1 QFDVD
6 RAVSGLQLMLWGFFK
21 KVVIADRLA
30 IYVNAVY
37 NDVGSYSGMPLIIAT
52 LFFAI
57 QIYCDFSG
65 YSDIAIGTARVMGFD
80 LMENFRQPYFSRS
93 VGEFWRRWHISLS
106 SWFRDYVY
114 IPLGGNR
121 VSLSR
126 HVVNVLIVFLLSGLW
141 HGAAWTFVIWGG
153 LHGLM
158 VAVQTLFQRRG
169 WHIFPRGWVGS
180 FIAWL
185 LTMTFVCVTL
195 VFFRANSLDDA
206 IYVFTHA
213 AQPYGNDIMAPF
225 SEGLLGA
232 ITEFWLSW
240 ALILLLFAVD
250 GLLAKSSL
258 SLLISRV
265 KSVPRWALY
274 YAVAAAV
281 IFSGLY
287 GTGAATFIYFQ
298 F

>member
-1 QFDVD
+1 FMFTL
-6 RAVSGLQLMLWGFFK
+6 GLFQ
-21 KVVIADRLA
+21 KVVLADGMLSEA
-30 IYVNAVY
+30 ADTVFGSADPVSAFNAWI
-37 NDVGSYSGMPLIIAT
+37 GMNAFCGQI
-52 LFFAI
+52 FF
-57 QIYCDFSG
+57 DFSG
-65 YSDIAIGTARVMGFD
+65 YSTCAIGIALCFGFRLPD
-80 LMENFRQPYFSRS
+80 NFRFPYAAIGFSD
-93 VGEFWRRWHISLS
+93 FWRRWHISLS
-106 SWFRDYVY
+106 TWLRDYLY

-158 VAVQTLFQRRG
+158 VAVQTLFQRQG

-180 FIAWL
+180 FMAWL
-185 LTMTFVCVTL
+185 LTLTFVCVTW

-225 SEGLLGA
+225 AEGLLGA

-240 ALILLLFAVD
+240 ALIVLLFAVD